1 MKHVIGID
9 MGATNVRVGVIDEN
23 LKIVEVI
30 RENTTH
36 EGNEALIQQ
45 LVRLIKEVHFEK
57 YHISS
62 ITIGVPGRVRNDGY
76 VYELPNIHVSDI
88 DFVSTLQNVF
98 HVPTYVIN
106 DAVAAGL
113 AEAISGNGKNNQS
126 VFFVTISSGIG
137 GSFFID
143 KKFVVSST
151 EIGHTLFKYQNSYYE
166 LERIASGYGIL
177 SLAKLNG
184 ITLEHGYD
192 MFYGYQNHDQKLTKL
207 YWDWINLIHEFLSFI
222 QNAFSP
228 EVIVFSGGVMKSASI
243 FFDDLKKAN
252 PQSHLVLAYHDQDAG
267 LIGSACYGLQN
278 A

>member
-23 LKIVEVI
+23 LKIVEVV

-151 EIGHTLFKYQNSYYE
+151 EIGHTLFKYQN
-166 LERIASGYGIL
+166 GY
-177 SLAKLNG
+177 
-184 ITLEHGYD
+184 
-192 MFYGYQNHDQKLTKL
+192 
-207 YWDWINLIHEFLSFI
+207 
-222 QNAFSP
+222 
-228 EVIVFSGGVMKSASI
+228 
-243 FFDDLKKAN
+243 
-252 PQSHLVLAYHDQDAG
+252 
-267 LIGSACYGLQN
+267 
-278 A
+278 